1 MEKLNV
7 ITDCPTG
14 WNSTYYMLERF
25 GKIRQAII
33 AALLSDELNKKKN
46 EFTYLFSILILNSH
60 YNHIQR
66 HNDTKQSL

>member
-33 AALLSDELNKKKN
+33 AALLSDELNKKKKM
-46 EFTYLFSILILNSH
+46 NSH
-60 YNHIQR
+60 IF
-66 HNDTKQSL
+66 SLY